1 VLPDGGDPAYQVML
15 GSQLF
20 NLGRAAEARVFF
32 ERAFARNPASEET
45 AAGLAR
51 VSLAL
56 DDPAAAARALAAF
69 VDPQRSPE
77 YETLVLAAEAQKK
90 AKEFE
95 TAVGLLDRAI
105 AHYGV
110 NTVLLNAIGECTE
123 GLGKPGEALA
133 AYEKSL
139 QLSPDQPEIRKRV
152 EALKKKAPR

>member
-1 VLPDGGDPAYQVML
+1 MAP
-15 GSQLF
+15 
-20 NLGRAAEARVFF
+20 
-32 ERAFARNPASEET
+32 
-45 AAGLAR
+45 
-51 VSLAL
+51 
-56 DDPAAAARALAAF
+56 F

-77 YETLVLAAEAQKK
+77 YETLVLAAEAQKR

-95 TAVGLLDRAI
+95 TAVGLLDSAI

-110 NTVLLNAIGECTE
+110 NAVLLNAIGECAE
-123 GLGKPGEALA
+123 GLGKSAEALA